1 MNILFAHDLTLKVYK
16 NNYYSLGTIN
26 KDIMERYLMG
36 NDKIYIYARQVKAIE
51 EPKQLSNI
59 NTENIIC
66 IPSNIYHSP
75 TDYFM
80 KHNNLKTE
88 VQKALKGINFC
99 VVRLPSFLGGIV
111 YEEAKKIGIPCM
123 VELVGCPWDSLWYY
137 GGIKAKLFAPIMYY
151 KTKREVKNA
160 KSVLYVTEKFLQKR
174 YPTKGKQIGCS
185 DVSLLDND
193 ENILMKRLHKIDEV
207 KKDKIILGTI
217 GNVDVKYKGQELVL
231 DAIYELKKLGYNIE
245 YQMVGGGQG
254 LKLKEKAKRLK
265 ITENVKYLGLKSHEE
280 IFDWLDNLDI
290 YIQSSFQEGLCRA
303 VVEAMSRACPCIVS
317 DVGGNSELINERY
330 IFKKGNVKSLYS
342 KLLLLINSKD
352 NMEESSRQNYSRS
365 LDFEKGKLDA
375 KRKEFYNTIIGE

>member
-26 KDIMERYLMG
+26 KDIMERYLIG

-151 KTKREVKNA
+151 KTKKEIKNS
-160 KSVLYVTEKFLQKR
+160 KYVVYVTKEYFQNK
-174 YPTKGKQIGCS
+174 YPTKGKNINCSNVNIENVSDDILESRVNKIKSSNNTYKIGLMG
-185 DVSLLDND
+185 SLN
-193 ENILMKRLHKIDEV
+193 
-207 KKDKIILGTI
+207 
-217 GNVDVKYKGQELVL
+217 VKYKGQ
-231 DAIYELKKLGYNIE
+231 DTAIKAISLLKNKFNIE
-245 YQMVGGGQG
+245 LHFLGSGD
-254 LKLKEKAKRLK
+254 KENWIDLIKQYGV
-265 ITENVKYLGLKSHEE
+265 ENSVF
-280 IFDWLDNLDI
+280 FDGTLPSGDPVYNWLDNMDI
-290 YIQSSFQEGLCRA
+290 YLQPSLTEGLPRS
-303 VVEAMSRACPCIVS
+303 VIEAMSRGCPVIGTEA
-317 DVGGNSELINERY
+317 GGIPELLQKELVI
-330 IFKKGNVKSLYS
+330 KKKDYKDLAIKIEKLLNDKKMMEKIAKENFEEAKKYNKSLLNE
-342 KLLLLINSKD
+342 KRRKFI
-352 NMEESSRQNYSRS
+352 EEV
-365 LDFEKGKLDA
+365 
-375 KRKEFYNTIIGE
+375 YNNK

>member
-26 KDIMERYLMG
+26 KDIMERYLIG

-66 IPSNIYHSP
+66 IRSNIYHSP

-137 GGIKAKLFAPIMYY
+137 GGIKAKLFSPIMYY

-193 ENILMKRLHKIDEV
+193 ENILIKRLHKIDEV

-231 DAIYELKKLGYNIE
+231 DAIYELKKLGYNNE

-265 ITENVKYLGLKSHEE
+265 ITGNVKYLGLKSHEE
-280 IFDWLDNLDI
+280 IFKWLDNLDV
-290 YIQSSFQEGLCRA
+290 YIHPSRTEGLCRA
-303 VVEAMSRACPCIVS
+303 VIEAMSRACPCIVS
-317 DVGGNSELINERY
+317 NVGGNSELINEKY

>member
-26 KDIMERYLMG
+26 KDIMERYLIG

-151 KTKREVKNA
+151 KTKKEIKNS
-160 KSVLYVTEKFLQKR
+160 KYVVYVTKEYFQNK
-174 YPTKGKQIGCS
+174 YPTKGKNINCSNVNIENVSDDILESRVNKIKSSNNTYKIGLIG
-185 DVSLLDND
+185 SLN
-193 ENILMKRLHKIDEV
+193 
-207 KKDKIILGTI
+207 
-217 GNVDVKYKGQELVL
+217 VKYKGQ
-231 DAIYELKKLGYNIE
+231 DTAIKAISLLKNKFNIE
-245 YQMVGGGQG
+245 LHFLGSGD
-254 LKLKEKAKRLK
+254 KENWIDLIKQYGV
-265 ITENVKYLGLKSHEE
+265 ENRVF
-280 IFDWLDNLDI
+280 FDGTLPSGDPVYNWLDNMDI
-290 YIQSSFQEGLCRA
+290 YLQPSLTEGLPRS
-303 VVEAMSRACPCIVS
+303 VIEAMSRGCPVIGTEA
-317 DVGGNSELINERY
+317 GGIPELLQKELVI
-330 IFKKGNVKSLYS
+330 KKKDYKDLAIKIEKLLNDKKMMEKIAKENFEEAKKYNKSLLNE
-342 KLLLLINSKD
+342 KRRKFI
-352 NMEESSRQNYSRS
+352 EEV
-365 LDFEKGKLDA
+365 
-375 KRKEFYNTIIGE
+375 YNNK

>member
-26 KDIMERYLMG
+26 KDIMERYLIG

-137 GGIKAKLFAPIMYY
+137 GGIKAKLFSPIMYY
-151 KTKREVKNA
+151 KTKKEIKNS
-160 KSVLYVTEKFLQKR
+160 KYVVYVTKEYFQNK
-174 YPTKGKQIGCS
+174 YPTKGKNINCSNVNIENVSDDILESRVNKIKSSNNTYKIGLMG
-185 DVSLLDND
+185 SLN
-193 ENILMKRLHKIDEV
+193 
-207 KKDKIILGTI
+207 
-217 GNVDVKYKGQELVL
+217 VKYKGQ
-231 DAIYELKKLGYNIE
+231 DTAIKAISLLKNKFNIE
-245 YQMVGGGQG
+245 LHFLGSGD
-254 LKLKEKAKRLK
+254 KENWIDLIKQYGV
-265 ITENVKYLGLKSHEE
+265 ENSVF
-280 IFDWLDNLDI
+280 FDGTLPAGDPVYNWLDNMDI
-290 YIQSSFQEGLCRA
+290 YLQPSLTEGLPRS
-303 VVEAMSRACPCIVS
+303 VIEAMSRGCPVIGTEA
-317 DVGGNSELINERY
+317 GGIPELLQKELI
-330 IFKKGNVKSLYS
+330 IKKKDYKDLAIKIEKLLNDKKMMEKIAKENFEEAKKYNKSLLNE
-342 KLLLLINSKD
+342 KRRKFI
-352 NMEESSRQNYSRS
+352 EEV
-365 LDFEKGKLDA
+365 
-375 KRKEFYNTIIGE
+375 YNNK

>member
-26 KDIMERYLMG
+26 KDIMERYLIG

-137 GGIKAKLFAPIMYY
+137 GGIKAKLFSPIMYY
-151 KTKREVKNA
+151 KTKKEIKNS
-160 KSVLYVTEKFLQKR
+160 KYVVYVTKEYFQNK
-174 YPTKGKQIGCS
+174 YPTKGKNINCSNVNIENVSDDILESRVNKIKSSNNTYKIGLMG
-185 DVSLLDND
+185 SLN
-193 ENILMKRLHKIDEV
+193 
-207 KKDKIILGTI
+207 
-217 GNVDVKYKGQELVL
+217 VKYKGQ
-231 DAIYELKKLGYNIE
+231 DTAIKAISLLKNKFNIE
-245 YQMVGGGQG
+245 LHFLGSGD
-254 LKLKEKAKRLK
+254 KENWIDLIKQYGV
-265 ITENVKYLGLKSHEE
+265 ENSVF
-280 IFDWLDNLDI
+280 FDGTLPAGDPVYNWLDNMDI
-290 YIQSSFQEGLCRA
+290 YLQPSLTEGLPRS
-303 VVEAMSRACPCIVS
+303 VIEAMSRGCPVIGTEA
-317 DVGGNSELINERY
+317 GGIPELLQKELVI
-330 IFKKGNVKSLYS
+330 KKKDYKDLAIKIEKLLNDKKMMEKIAKENFEEAKKYNKSLLNE
-342 KLLLLINSKD
+342 KRRKFI
-352 NMEESSRQNYSRS
+352 EEV
-365 LDFEKGKLDA
+365 
-375 KRKEFYNTIIGE
+375 YNNK

>member
-26 KDIMERYLMG
+26 KDIMERYLIG

-151 KTKREVKNA
+151 KTKKEIKNS
-160 KSVLYVTEKFLQKR
+160 KYVVYVTKEYFQNK
-174 YPTKGKQIGCS
+174 YPTKGKNINCSNVNIENVSDDILESRVNKIKSSNNTYKIGLIG
-185 DVSLLDND
+185 SLN
-193 ENILMKRLHKIDEV
+193 
-207 KKDKIILGTI
+207 
-217 GNVDVKYKGQELVL
+217 VKYKGQ
-231 DAIYELKKLGYNIE
+231 DTAIKAISLLKNKFNIE
-245 YQMVGGGQG
+245 LHFLGSGD
-254 LKLKEKAKRLK
+254 KENWIDLIKQYGV
-265 ITENVKYLGLKSHEE
+265 ENRVF
-280 IFDWLDNLDI
+280 FDGTLPSGDPVYNWLDNMDI
-290 YIQSSFQEGLCRA
+290 YLQPSLTEGLPRS
-303 VVEAMSRACPCIVS
+303 VIEAMSRGCPVIGTEA
-317 DVGGNSELINERY
+317 GGIPGLLQKELVI
-330 IFKKGNVKSLYS
+330 KKKNYKDLAIKIEKILNDKKMMEKIAKENFEEAKKYNKSLLNE
-342 KLLLLINSKD
+342 KRRKFI
-352 NMEESSRQNYSRS
+352 EEV
-365 LDFEKGKLDA
+365 
-375 KRKEFYNTIIGE
+375 YNNK